1 MACQPNEA
9 YFSSSEA
16 LVSPNLLPLPT
27 PTTSRKREIY
37 GSGNFCVVDVVVV
50 GLMELLNRVF
60 LARNIAIRLRT
71 GGYQA
76 SDKAEKDLETHDW
89 QKRVTREWTTGI
101 GFFCSEQGLQSNN
114 SRQLILACIGT
125 RGLLK
130 DVWPT
135 LFGSVDGT
143 VSVGMGGC
151 VRPELCLYGEPN
163 INCTGAVYWRI

>member
-1 MACQPNEA
+1 
-9 YFSSSEA
+9 
-16 LVSPNLLPLPT
+16 
-27 PTTSRKREIY
+27 
-37 GSGNFCVVDVVVV
+37 
-50 GLMELLNRVF
+50 MELLNRVF

-135 LFGSVDGT
+135 LSVPSTVPFRSAWGAAFGLNCAYTGSRILIALVLYI
-143 VSVGMGGC
+143 GGYSI
-151 VRPELCLYGEPN
+151 VIALYS
-163 INCTGAVYWRI
+163 RS